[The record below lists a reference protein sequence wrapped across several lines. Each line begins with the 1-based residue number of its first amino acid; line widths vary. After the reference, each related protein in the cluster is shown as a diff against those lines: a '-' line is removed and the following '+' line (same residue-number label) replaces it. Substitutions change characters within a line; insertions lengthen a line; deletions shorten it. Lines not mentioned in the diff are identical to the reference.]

1 MKKNEEQLKLLEQ
14 GFERMRNSEEY
25 RKYLETMGRFHKYS
39 ARNCLL
45 ILMQKPEATRCASFT
60 DWRKLGRHVISGE
73 TAIKIIRPIP
83 RKKTVVNAETGEEE
97 TRCWTSFSVGSTF
110 DISQTEGEPLPEI
123 CHVLK
128 GDVADFPAVV
138 KKISSV
144 TTAKI
149 EFSDFAGEAN
159 GYYSPIDHKIVVK
172 DSLPRAQQIKTLC
185 HEVAHS
191 LLHCEGGKFADAS
204 QEEKELQ
211 AESVAY
217 VVCHALGIDSAEYTF
232 GYLVGWSGGDKKKFE
247 KVLAAI
253 HNCASEI
260 IDKIEEKG
268 KAK

>member
-1 MKKNEEQLKLLEQ
+1 MRKNEEQLKLLEQ
-14 GFERMRNSEEY
+14 GFERMRNSDEY

-45 ILMQKPEATRCASFT
+45 ILMQKPEATRCASYT
-60 DWRKLGRHVISGE
+60 DWQKMKRQVIKGE
-73 TAIKIIRPIP
+73 TGIKIIRPVP

-97 TRCWTSFSVGSTF
+97 TRCWTSFSVGCTF

-123 CHVLK
+123 CHILK

-138 KKISSV
+138 KRISSV
-144 TTAKI
+144 TTAKVAF
-149 EFSDFAGEAN
+149 EDFSDAAN
-159 GYYSPIDHKIVVK
+159 GYYSRQDHKIVVK
-172 DSLPRAQQIKTLC
+172 ASLPQAQQIKTLC

-217 VVCHALGIDSAEYTF
+217 VVCHAIGIDSAEYTF
-232 GYLVGWSGGDKKKFE
+232 GYLVGWSGGERKRFE
-247 KVLAAI
+247 KVLAAV
-253 HNCASEI
+253 HQCASEI
-260 IDKIEEKG
+260 IDKLEKG
-268 KAK
+268 EGK

>member
-25 RKYLETMGRFHKYS
+25 RKYLEFMSRFHKYS
-39 ARNCLL
+39 ARNCIM
-45 ILMQKPEATRCASFT
+45 ILMQKPEATRCASFGA
-60 DWRKLGRHVISGE
+60 WIKMKRHVIKGE
-73 TAIKIIRPIP
+73 TGIKILCPCP
-83 RKKTVVNAETGEEE
+83 RSETTINPKTGEEE
-97 TRCWTSFSVGSTF
+97 TRSWMDFRIGSTF
-110 DISQTEGEPLPEI
+110 DVSQTEGEPLPEI

-128 GDVADFPAVV
+128 GDVDNFPAVV

-159 GYYSPIDHKIVVK
+159 GYYSPVDHKIVVK
-172 DSLPRAQQIKTLC
+172 DSLPHAQQIKTLC

-191 LLHCEGGKFADAS
+191 LLHCEDGEFSDAE
-204 QEEKELQ
+204 QAEKELQ

-232 GYLVGWSGGDKKKFE
+232 GYLVGWSGGERKRFE
-247 KVLAAI
+247 KVLAAV
-253 HNCASEI
+253 HQCASEI
-260 IDKIEEKG
+260 IEKMEEKG
-268 KAK
+268 EGK